1 MKTINSTTR
10 RRLKRAIAL
19 LAIGLWLILMRSI
32 FLGGGGMAE
41 QAPKCLFT
49 TMIVFGI
56 LTAAYKGI
64 DLFPGEEQS
73 GE

>member
-1 MKTINSTTR
+1 MKTINPTIR
-10 RRLKRAIAL
+10 RWLKRSIAL
-19 LAIGLWLILMRSI
+19 LAIGIWLMLMRTI

-64 DLFPGEEQS
+64 DLIPHKEES
-73 GE
+73 DS